1 MLSDR
6 STKASKEIKDSSR
19 ERTALIYNRNKK
31 EKREKLVLIKQIRID
46 YGKCLIECN
55 RERKRCNNKKRR
67 MEILRKSTYFHIND
81 KYQYRL
87 YSKNKPKFQ
96 KNCLQIIL
104 LAETNCLQIILL
116 AAFFLSFAYR
126 SAPSVKCVTAM
137 ELEKLKDN
145 INVMN

>member
-96 KNCLQIIL
+96 KNCLQII
-104 LAETNCLQIILL
+104 
-116 AAFFLSFAYR
+116 FSR
-126 SAPSVKCVTAM
+126 SVFSLFGLPIGTFRQMCHSNGVGKI
-137 ELEKLKDN
+137 ER
-145 INVMN
+145 